1 MDSGASS
8 KRSRWGGGRI
18 SWLAAFLGW
27 AAFSVA
33 SVAEEPIYRNFTNK
47 EGKQIEARIM
57 SVSTDRKTVKI
68 AQRDGR
74 EFDLEIVL
82 LSLDDQQVLREWLL
96 TRPAAAD
103 VRLEVAIDKISERSS
118 KRERDRQGYYRFTT
132 EYPQYRVTM
141 TNLDRATV
149 IKPVLE
155 YCVLHR
161 ERLSILYSED
171 LRDWVYSTIGGD
183 DGRVMKTQGKI
194 ELEDLVFNREQI
206 ASTPMMVI
214 ERALGDGNYVYGED
228 ELIGLLVRVTDSQGN
243 PLGTWTSADTEIAK
257 YPWDR
262 AVTFDDAPEPAAAAQ
277 DR

>member
-1 MDSGASS
+1 MDRGAVI
-8 KRSRWGGGRI
+8 KRSRRGGRGLP
-18 SWLAAFLGW
+18 WLAGFLVW
-27 AAFSVA
+27 AAYLIA
-33 SVAEEPIYRNFTNK
+33 SLAEEPIYRNFTNK
-47 EGKQIEARIM
+47 EGKQIEARIV

-96 TRPAAAD
+96 SRPVASD
-103 VRLEVAIDKISERSS
+103 LRLEVAIDKISERSS
-118 KRERDRQGYYRFTT
+118 KRERDRQGFYRFTT
-132 EYPQYRVTM
+132 EYPQYRVTV
-141 TNLDRATV
+141 TNLDRVTV
-149 IKPVLE
+149 IKPIME

-171 LRDWVYSTIGGD
+171 LRDWVYSTVGGD
-183 DGRVMKTQGKI
+183 EGRVMKTQGKI

-228 ELIGLLVRVTDSQGN
+228 ELIGLLVRITDSQGN
-243 PLGTWTSADTEIAK
+243 PLGAWTSADTEIGK
-257 YPWDR
+257 YTWDR
-262 AVTFDDAPEPAAAAQ
+262 AITFDDAPEPAVAAP